1 MPVSPAQRAKRALV
15 KLLHALALLY
25 RLSLA
30 LTSDA
35 ADAAVLR
42 AFRKVALKAHPDKGG
57 STQHTTELLAAKKDW
72 DAARA
77 AGKVGRPLQGE
88 RGSAKDGGQQTLRRR
103 RRRRRRR
110 RWRRRRLTSSNI

>member
-15 KLLHALALLY
+15 QLLHALALLY

-30 LTSDA
+30 LTCDA

-77 AGKVGRPLQGE
+77 VAA
-88 RGSAKDGGQQTLRRR
+88 SAAAAAAAAAAVAAVVAAAAAPDFKQHIESHT
-103 RRRRRRR
+103 
-110 RWRRRRLTSSNI
+110 

>member
-15 KLLHALALLY
+15 QLLHSLALLY

-57 STQHTTELLAAKKDW
+57 STQHTTELLAA
-72 DAARA
+72 AAA
-77 AGKVGRPLQGE
+77 AAAAVAAAAPDFEQHIE
-88 RGSAKDGGQQTLRRR
+88 SHT
-103 RRRRRRR
+103 
-110 RWRRRRLTSSNI
+110 